1 MKVAAATT
9 TAQGHRPTQQD
20 AALALPNL
28 YDDDDDYHFF
38 AVFDGHGD
46 CGDKVA
52 QFAKRQ
58 FPLALQTHKSSIQQ
72 DPIKAL
78 LAIFKTL
85 NEAVRDC
92 ADKSGSEQFDP
103 YLSGTTVS
111 ATLFC
116 ADKVYI
122 TNLGDSRV
130 VHGMQPEDA
139 SADTPWAVHQLT
151 TDHTCNNV
159 DERARVEKAGA
170 RVDRLKEAGVPEG
183 PLRVFKGSLPYPGL
197 VVTRAL
203 GDTSARRLGVL
214 AEPEITTLTLQPGRH
229 CLVLATDGVWD
240 GLENSKVLDIVTPYF
255 APGTRDQAEEEDQ
268 TNKHHTA
275 AREASQSLTDHS
287 LKALDRIQVD
297 DNTTNICVF
306 WTQS

>member
-1 MKVAAATT
+1 MKVAVATS
-9 TAQGHRPTQQD
+9 TAQGRRPTQQD
-20 AALALPNL
+20 AALTLPDL
-28 YDDDDDYHFF
+28 YDDGGGYHFF

-58 FPLALQTHKSSIQQ
+58 FPLALQEHKPLIQS

-78 LAIFKTL
+78 QAIFLTL
-85 NEAVRDC
+85 HQAVRDS
-92 ADKSGSEQFDP
+92 ADKSGPEQFDP
-103 YLSGTTVS
+103 YLSGTTVA

-122 TNLGDSRV
+122 ANLGDSRV
-130 VHGMQPEDA
+130 VHGVQPEDA
-139 SADTPWAVHQLT
+139 SADTPWAMHQLT
-151 TDHTCNNV
+151 TDHTCNNE

-170 RVDRLKEAGVPEG
+170 RVDRLQEAGTPEG

-203 GDTSARRLGVL
+203 GDTSAKRLGVL

-240 GLENSKVLDIVTPYF
+240 GLDNDKVLDIVSSYF
-255 APGTRDQAEEEDQ
+255 SPGTKGQEKEEDQ
-268 TNKHHTA
+268 TSQYQTA
-275 AREASQSLTDHS
+275 ACEASQSLTDHS
-287 LKALDRIQVD
+287 LKALDSIQVD